1 MDAIFR
7 ASGLKKK
14 KRKAGD
20 GEFNVEIHFNY
31 PFL

>member
-7 ASGLKKK
+7 ASGLKK